1 VNSKKLIA
9 NIFKFSILAL
19 VIAFFV
25 WAIKNQYFNYIFSD
39 SSTFL
44 VLLRQH
50 ISLVVVSSLLA
61 LIIALPAGILI
72 TRPRFRKAEW
82 LVSNIANLAQTI
94 PSLAVLALMIS
105 VLGIGF
111 KTAVFALFI
120 YSILPIF
127 RNTVAG
133 LDSID
138 KNLIDAAKGM
148 GMKPHQILF
157 RIELPNSA
165 YSILAG
171 IRTAVVLNIGTAALA
186 YVIGG
191 GGLGVW
197 IFTGIQLFD
206 NGFLISGAIPV
217 TILAILADYLLRKL
231 ENVIVPKGSR
241 RVAKME

>member
-1 VNSKKLIA
+1 MNTKKFIGYSVRFM
-9 NIFKFSILAL
+9 IYAL
-19 VIAFFV
+19 VIFFFI
-25 WAIKNQYFNYIFSD
+25 WAIQNQYFNYIFSQ

-50 ISLVVVSSLLA
+50 IEIVLVSSLIA
-61 LIIALPAGILI
+61 VAIALPAGILI

-82 LVSNIANLAQTI
+82 FVSMIVNFGQSI
-94 PSLAVLALMIS
+94 PSLAVLALMMSI
-105 VLGIGF
+105 LGIGF

-133 LDSID
+133 INSID
-138 KNLIDAAKGM
+138 PNMVDAAKGM
-148 GMKPHQILF
+148 GMKPSQILF
-157 RIELPNSA
+157 RIELPNAA

-171 IRTAVVLNIGTAALA
+171 VRTAVVLNIGTAALA

-206 NGFLISGAIPV
+206 NGYLISGAVPV
-217 TILAILADYLLRKL
+217 TLMAVLADFLLRRL
-231 ENVIVPKGSR
+231 ENIVVPKGSR
-241 RVAKME
+241 RSVET